1 MSACVRLLVQGGA
14 VANLECV
21 MRMCFH
27 LERETQ
33 ESTPTTFATQ
43 EVELPFEEFQS
54 EWHMLCVHKYTHL
67 CVDLMRQSMRL
78 GCGPRFMVT
87 LCQHWNAQQALKQL
101 GRGSFK
107 FSEHQGP
114 DIDKIKRIACVYPY
128 LLKAPFV
135 VS

>member
-1 MSACVRLLVQGGA
+1 
-14 VANLECV
+14 
-21 MRMCFH
+21 MCFH

-33 ESTPTTFATQ
+33 ESTPTIFATQ

-107 FSEHQGP
+107 FSEHEGP